1 MGLNQSQNLTI
12 SDLLKNNQ
20 AIYQVP
26 DDRLYTIEDL
36 LYNHQKFIS
45 LFIEDKDQN
54 KIKFALP
61 NLMVAL
67 AWYLALANRYH
78 IDLESSLWKRY
89 SYKCPFCMEIPCMC
103 DEKETL
109 KAQKTGRPSSRKPE
123 SIAEWQ
129 KMIEKIYP
137 LENID
142 NPIFKIHMH
151 LDRLNSAFRLFMREK
166 KKKQFHS
173 IENEIVDY
181 FVILVRIFNYYH
193 FDIEKEYIKM
203 FSNGCY
209 VCHQIPCECN
219 YYE

>member
-1 MGLNQSQNLTI
+1 MDLKDFQNLTI

-36 LYNHQKFIS
+36 LYNHQKFVS
-45 LFIEDKDQN
+45 LFIEGKDRDKT
-54 KIKFALP
+54 KSALI

-78 IDLESSLWKRY
+78 IDLESLLWKRY
-89 SYKCPFCMEIPCMC
+89 SYKCPFCLEIPCIC
-103 DEKETL
+103 DEKEVS
-109 KAQKTGRPSSRKPE
+109 KAQKTGRPSSRMPE
-123 SIAEWQ
+123 NITEWQ
-129 KMIEKIYP
+129 KMVEKIYP
-137 LENID
+137 VEKSDDFILKVHTHI
-142 NPIFKIHMH
+142 
-151 LDRLNSAFRLFMREK
+151 DRLNSAFRLFMREK

-181 FVILVRIFNYYH
+181 CVTLVRIFNYYH

-209 VCHQIPCECN
+209 VCQQIPCQCN